1 MKKLLLPV
9 FLPMMLITQLFTS
22 CGGKDADPESQKV
35 QNIGKVSVENGEGK
49 KDTIDY
55 LCTGCEKLLPS
66 IKEFDKLVE
75 EATERTKETLK
86 YPLSFKP
93 KELVLTLIKLD
104 TLISFEKNEPMKDVI
119 KVIVD
124 YKYIAKNTYGNE
136 LEGDYI
142 DWFYLQDLKIT
153 DLDEDIKLEP
163 LRIVDGSVN
172 RSLELLNHN
181 REETLKIIPGN
192 NGSIIAITS
201 LGCVDEG
208 SWLLLKL
215 ENGEELKLV
224 SWNDFNCDGNSYFR
238 GFTAA
243 QKEKLK
249 AHRLESISFIDD
261 KSMVC
266 ILPKNQSDYFQQ
278 LVAIDK

>member
-1 MKKLLLPV
+1 MKKVLLLA
-9 FLPMMLITQLFTS
+9 FLPMFISQLVS
-22 CGGKDADPESQKV
+22 CSGGKNDDQESQKV
-35 QNIGKVSVENGEGK
+35 RNIGKLSVENGEGK
-49 KDTIDY
+49 MDTINY
-55 LCTGCEKLLPS
+55 LCTGCEEMLPS
-66 IKEFDKLVE
+66 KKEFDKLVE
-75 EATERTKETLK
+75 EATERTRENLK

-93 KELVLTLIKLD
+93 RDLVLTLIKLD
-104 TLISFEKNEPMKDVI
+104 TLISFKKNEPIKNVI

-136 LEGDYI
+136 LEGDYMG
-142 DWFYLQDLKIT
+142 WFYLQDLKIT
-153 DLDEDIKLEP
+153 KLEEDIKLEP

-172 RSLELLNHN
+172 RSLELLSHN
-181 REETLKIIPGN
+181 GEETLKIISGN

-201 LGCVDEG
+201 LGCVDKG

-215 ENGEELKLV
+215 ENGDEIKLV
-224 SWNDFNCDGNSYFR
+224 SWNDFNCDGASYFK
-238 GFTAA
+238 GFTTT

-266 ILPKNQSDYFQQ
+266 IIPNNQSDYFQQ
-278 LVAIDK
+278 LVAL